1 MDSDIIFEGIGV
13 AITTP
18 LTNDE
23 VDYAAFRKH
32 IEYLIDNN
40 VQAIIVNG
48 TTGESPTLS
57 SDEARELL
65 KVGVDTVAGRVP
77 VIVGTGT
84 NSTRASIELSKYAA
98 EIGADALMLI
108 TPYYNKSNQSG
119 LYQHFTKIAD
129 STELPVVLYN
139 VPGRTGMTI
148 EPDTVAELSS
158 HPRIV
163 ALKDAVGNL
172 EYTKEVLELTSDQ
185 NFILYSGNDDNMH
198 DFCQL
203 GGKGLIS
210 VVGNIIPGELQEVY
224 ESIKNGSGDSQEKFD
239 ALMPMIEAVQVD
251 VNPIP
256 VKAMTSELGFG
267 NYELRLP
274 LVPLEEAALNEVIQT
289 MRKFKEGS
297 FV

>member
-77 VIVGTGT
+77 VIAGTGT

-163 ALKDAVGNL
+163 ALKDAVGDL

-274 LVPLEEAALNEVIQT
+274 LVPLEEEALNEVIQT

>member
-77 VIVGTGT
+77 VIAGTGT

-148 EPDTVAELSS
+148 EPDTVAELSR
-158 HPRIV
+158 HPHIV
-163 ALKDAVGNL
+163 ALKDAVGDL
-172 EYTKEVLELTSDQ
+172 EYTKEVFELTSDQ

-239 ALMPMIEAVQVD
+239 ALMPMIKAVQVD

>member
-40 VQAIIVNG
+40 VQAIIING

-77 VIVGTGT
+77 VIAGTGT

-108 TPYYNKSNQSG
+108 TPYYNKSNQRG
-119 LYQHFTKIAD
+119 LYQHFTKTAD

-148 EPDTVAELSS
+148 EPDTVAELSR
-158 HPRIV
+158 HPHIV
-163 ALKDAVGNL
+163 ALKDAVGDL
-172 EYTKEVLELTSDQ
+172 EYTKEVLELTEDQ

-224 ESIKNGSGDSQEKFD
+224 ESVKNGSGDSQEKFD
-239 ALMPMIEAVQVD
+239 ALMPMIKAVQVD
-251 VNPIP
+251 VNPIR
-256 VKAMTSELGFG
+256 VKAMTSALGFG

-274 LVPLEEAALNEVIQT
+274 LVPLEEEMRDEVIQT

>member
-77 VIVGTGT
+77 VIAGTGT

-158 HPRIV
+158 HPHIV
-163 ALKDAVGNL
+163 ALKDAVGDL

>member
-40 VQAIIVNG
+40 VQAIIING

-77 VIVGTGT
+77 VIAGTGT

-148 EPDTVAELSS
+148 EPDTVAELSR
-158 HPRIV
+158 HPHIV

-274 LVPLEEAALNEVIQT
+274 LVPLEEEALNEVIQT

>member
-1 MDSDIIFEGIGV
+1 
-13 AITTP
+13 
-18 LTNDE
+18 

-77 VIVGTGT
+77 VIAGTGT

-148 EPDTVAELSS
+148 EPDTVAELSR
-158 HPRIV
+158 HPHIV
-163 ALKDAVGNL
+163 ALKDAVGDL

-239 ALMPMIEAVQVD
+239 ALMPMIKAVQVD

-274 LVPLEEAALNEVIQT
+274 LVPLEEEALNEVIQT

>member
-23 VDYAAFRKH
+23 VDYDAFRKH
-32 IEYLIDNN
+32 IEYLIENN
-40 VQAIIVNG
+40 AQAIIVNG
-48 TTGESPTLS
+48 TTGESPTLAP
-57 SDEARELL
+57 DEARELL
-65 KVGVDTVAGRVP
+65 KVGVETVDGRIP
-77 VIVGTGT
+77 VIAGTGT
-84 NSTRASIELSKYAA
+84 NSTRSSIELSKYAA

-108 TPYYNKSNQSG
+108 TPYYNKSNQRG

-129 STELPVVLYN
+129 STDLPAVLYN

-148 EPDTVAELSS
+148 EPETVAKLSR
-158 HPRIV
+158 HPNIA
-163 ALKDAVGNL
+163 ALKDAVGDL
-172 EYTKEVLELTSDQ
+172 GYTEEVLELTADQ

-198 DFCQL
+198 DFCKL

-224 ESIKNGSGDSQEKFD
+224 ESIKNNSKDSKEQFE
-239 ALMPMIEAVQVD
+239 ALMPMIRAVQVD

-274 LVPLEEAALNEVIQT
+274 LVPLEEETLNEVVQT
-289 MRKFKEGS
+289 LRSFKEGS
-297 FV
+297 LV